1 MTKKRRRGTP
11 PKDRPDIK
19 PSGPPANPGCIRL
32 SFRLVEKGWGVAELT
47 YEKAHAFLEKWEK
60 RGCMT
65 WDEIRAAPK
74 HGLGSESLPASVI
87 IPQLPEWMESG
98 TKLLVFRHFDRL
110 PQVGIRILDT
120 FEVVWIE
127 PEYNK
132 LYSHDGKN
140 RR

>member
-1 MTKKRRRGTP
+1 M
-11 PKDRPDIK
+11 
-19 PSGPPANPGCIRL
+19 PSGPPKNPGCIRL
-32 SFRLVEKGWGVAELT
+32 GFRLLENGWGVAELT
-47 YEKAHAFLEKWEK
+47 HERAHSFLEKWQK

-65 WDEIRAAPK
+65 WDQVRAAGK
-74 HGLGSESLPASVI
+74 HNLGSESLPATRI
-87 IPQLPEWMESG
+87 LPQLPRWMESDE
-98 TKLLVFRHFDRL
+98 KLIVLRHYDRL
-110 PQVGIRILDT
+110 AQVGVRIADT